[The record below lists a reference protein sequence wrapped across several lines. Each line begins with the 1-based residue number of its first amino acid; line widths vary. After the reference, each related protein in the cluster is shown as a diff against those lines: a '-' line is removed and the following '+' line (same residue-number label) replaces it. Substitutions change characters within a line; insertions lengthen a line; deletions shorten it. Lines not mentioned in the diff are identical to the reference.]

1 MNTILKKSGNVVNG
15 DDLINNDSIGL
26 SIEKDSVVEDPFDRI
41 VLPER
46 DLSTEGSSDDNEQ
59 IQELQRKMT
68 REEALR

>member
-15 DDLINNDSIGL
+15 DDQVNNDSIGL
-26 SIEKDSVVEDPFDRI
+26 SIEKDSIVEDPFDRI

>member
-26 SIEKDSVVEDPFDRI
+26 SIEKDSIVEDPFDRI